1 MSAEG
6 GAIHTEMRN
15 FVATCETRCI
25 VFQHISV
32 QLKRCQQSSHQSN
45 RSQLKSKKIGR
56 KISMKRSFYFVAGLG
71 LVTIVAIGMHL
82 APTASATGFQSTST
96 PPVHITQQTQY
107 GMFSV
112 NETTGAISFCANN
125 TVVPG
130 GGGQAPIGTC
140 SASSVGSVTPTV
152 GSNNSL
158 SIEGSGIAT
167 TGSGTAALVYNN
179 QTGQAVLCAGSGV
192 VSGGVANVVASCKS
206 VANLH

>member
-1 MSAEG
+1 
-6 GAIHTEMRN
+6 
-15 FVATCETRCI
+15 
-25 VFQHISV
+25 
-32 QLKRCQQSSHQSN
+32 
-45 RSQLKSKKIGR
+45 
-56 KISMKRSFYFVAGLG
+56 MKRNFYFVVGLG
-71 LVTIVAIGMHL
+71 VVTIVAIGMHL

-96 PPVHITQQTQY
+96 TPIHISQQTAF
-107 GMFSV
+107 GMMSV

-140 SASSVGSVTPTV
+140 SASSIGSVTPTV

-158 SIEGSGIAT
+158 SIEGSGLIAN
-167 TGSGTAALVYNN
+167 GSGTAALVYNN

>member
-1 MSAEG
+1 
-6 GAIHTEMRN
+6 
-15 FVATCETRCI
+15 
-25 VFQHISV
+25 
-32 QLKRCQQSSHQSN
+32 
-45 RSQLKSKKIGR
+45 
-56 KISMKRSFYFVAGLG
+56 MKRTLYFVASVIGV
-71 LVTIVAIGMHL
+71 VTIMVSMHL
-82 APTASATGFQSTST
+82 APAASATGFQSTST
-96 PPVHITQQTQY
+96 TPIHISQQTAF
-107 GMFSV
+107 GMMSV

>member
-1 MSAEG
+1 
-6 GAIHTEMRN
+6 
-15 FVATCETRCI
+15 
-25 VFQHISV
+25 
-32 QLKRCQQSSHQSN
+32 
-45 RSQLKSKKIGR
+45 
-56 KISMKRSFYFVAGLG
+56 MKRILYFVAGMIG
-71 LVTIVAIGMHL
+71 VVTIMEISMHL
-82 APTASATGFQSTST
+82 APAASATGFQTTST
-96 PPVHITQQTQY
+96 PPIHISQQTQY

-112 NETTGAISFCANN
+112 NENTGAISFCANN

-158 SIEGSGIAT
+158 SIEGSGVAT
-167 TGSGTAALVYNN
+167 NGSGTAALVYNN